1 MSETTAPVT
10 AWLDDARDT
19 IADVIPHPDETYE
32 VYGRIYDVAETLL
45 AGVETAL
52 RIHSPRR
59 EHWCEECTTLHP
71 CTTRREIIAA
81 LLGEASDD

>member
-1 MSETTAPVT
+1 MPDTDPLTV
-10 AWLDDARDT
+10 WLDDARDT
-19 IADVIPHPDETYE
+19 IADVIPHPDLPFAVT
-32 VYGRIYDVAETLL
+32 GRIYDVAETLL
-45 AGVETAL
+45 AAVETAL

-81 LLGEASDD
+81 LLGETADD

>member
-1 MSETTAPVT
+1 MTDTASVT
-10 AWLDDARDT
+10 AWLDDARAT
-19 IADVIPHPDETYE
+19 IAAARPRHDGNALGVT
-32 VYGRIYDVAETLL
+32 VVAQTLL